1 MIKEKAYAK
10 INLTLD
16 VYGKRDDGYH
26 ELKMIMIPIE
36 LHDILTFEKAD
47 KIELSSNIEIEHNA
61 ILKTANYMKEKYNYP
76 HGAHIHL
83 EKHIPIGAGLA
94 GGSADIAATIR
105 GLNQLWGLDLSIS
118 DMEEIAIKLGSDTL
132 FCLHNKPAYVY
143 GRGEHLLFIQA
154 PPIHKIFLCVSQL
167 QASTKTVFE
176 HCKIVSEKDRF
187 DRLLKLYI
195 NDKFKKFFA
204 KTYNDLTKSTL
215 EAYPELNETYLKL
228 KKSKL
233 PFLMTGSGSTFYVVE
248 FLSKQSDYKAKLD
261 KIGLNYIETKPK
273 N

>member
-1 MIKEKAYAK
+1 MIKEIAYAK

-36 LHDILTFEKAD
+36 LHDVLTFKKAD
-47 KIELSSNIEIEHNA
+47 KIELTSNIDIEHNA
-61 ILKTANYMKEKYNYP
+61 IVKTANYVKEKYRCPY
-76 HGAHIHL
+76 GANIHL

-105 GLNQLWGLDLSIS
+105 GLNQLWELNLGMS
-118 DMEEIAIKLGSDTL
+118 DMEEIAISLGSDTL

-143 GRGEHLLFIQA
+143 GRGEHLLFIQQ
-154 PPIHKIFLCVSQL
+154 PPIHKIFLCVSPI

-176 HCKIVSEKDRF
+176 HHRLVSKKNRF
-187 DRLLKLYI
+187 NRLLKLYI
-195 NDKFKKFFA
+195 NDKFKKFFT

-215 EAYPELNETYLKL
+215 VAYPELNETYLKL

-233 PFLMTGSGSTFYVVE
+233 PFLMTGSGSTFYVIE
-248 FLSKQSDYKAKLD
+248 FSSKQSHYKAKLD
-261 KIGLNYIETKPK
+261 EIGLNYIETKP
-273 N
+273 NN